1 MKLSK
6 HPFIIRTR
14 KLWKKTPLVVRIGG
28 VAVLLIGL
36 TGLGFFLYFLR
47 DLPSPNNL
55 GANENFAVS
64 TQILDRN
71 DQLLYEIFADENRTP
86 IQLDSLPPY
95 VSQATISIEDK
106 NFYNH
111 FGLDFIGIARA
122 LINNARGGGLQGG
135 STLTQQ
141 LVKISLLS
149 QDRTWERK
157 AKEAILTI
165 AAEIRYSKDDI
176 LEMYLNHVPYG
187 GTAWG
192 IEAAAQTFFD
202 KSAKNLSLPEA
213 AYLAGLPQ
221 SPSRYSPFG
230 NSPELGEQRQKE
242 VLRRMLE
249 DGYITQEEADEAD
262 EAPLNFAANQF
273 TIKAPHFVFYIRD
286 QLVEQYGQA
295 LVEKGGLRVHTTL
308 DYDLQTVVQAS
319 VSAEIDTLQRLRVSN
334 GAAVVTRPS
343 TGEILAMVGSRDYFN
358 ATAEGKINMTVRER
372 QPGSSI
378 KPINLAVALQL
389 RKVTLGT
396 MLLDIPTCFELIGQ
410 APYCPRNYDGSFRGP
425 VLMRQ
430 ALANSFNIPAV
441 KIMGLNTTG
450 EFVRVAAAMGLT
462 GLRSAENYGLSLGLG
477 AGEVRMVDMATAYGV
492 LANQGVKVP
501 LNGVEKIE
509 DYTGEVLYEAPPE
522 ARREARDKELFLA
535 PKTSAEERPQPDFK
549 LSTDVN
555 EIYRVLEPEV
565 SWLVSHVMRDNNA
578 RSAAFGSR
586 SQLLVPGHDV
596 AVKTGT
602 TNDLRDNWTIGFTPE
617 YLTAVWVGNNNNT
630 EMSSVVSGVTGAAPI
645 WNDIMRYL
653 LNEYQGGSDSQW
665 PDQPETVVQ
674 VPVCAQYG
682 GLAQGGCNATNEF
695 FWQGTEP
702 ESTARIRNQT
712 WIVGQT
718 GLPARE
724 NDPTDQLRLEEHL
737 LLTDPFTRDY
747 CLDCTRNPLPTF
759 DDQGQPI
766 TDEAGNPVMAP
777 IPERYF
783 VTAERLFEAAQ
794 GGGWGQPEAP
804 VQAPP
809 EPATDPTQP

>member
-1 MKLSK
+1 MNLLK
-6 HPFIIRTR
+6 HPIIVRAH
-14 KLWKKTPLVVRIGG
+14 KLWNNTPLLARVG
-28 VAVLLIGL
+28 ATAALLIGCL
-36 TGLGFFLYFLR
+36 GLGFFLYFLR
-47 DLPSPNNL
+47 DLPSPNKL
-55 GANENFAVS
+55 GENENFAVS

-71 DQLLYEIFADENRTP
+71 DVLLYEIFADENRTP
-86 IQLDSLPPY
+86 IELNSLPPY
-95 VSQATISIEDK
+95 VAQATIAIEDK

-111 FGLDFIGIARA
+111 FGLDFVGIARA
-122 LINNARGGGLQGG
+122 LLNNARGGGLQGG

-157 AKEAILTI
+157 AKEAILTVST
-165 AAEIRYSKDDI
+165 EIRYSKDEI
-176 LEMYLNHVPYG
+176 LEMYLNYVPYG

-202 KSAKNLSLPEA
+202 KSAKDLTLPEA

-230 NSPELGEQRQKE
+230 NSPELGTQRQKE
-242 VLRRMLE
+242 VLRRMVE
-249 DGYITQEEADEAD
+249 DGFITADEA
-262 EAPLNFAANQF
+262 EAAGQTPLHFAENQF

-286 QLVEQYGQA
+286 QLVEEYGQA
-295 LVEKGGLRVHTTL
+295 LVERGGLRVHTTL
-308 DYDLQTVVQAS
+308 DYDLQSVVQAS
-319 VSAEIDTLQRLRVSN
+319 LSAEINTLQRLRVSN

-358 ATAEGKINMTVRER
+358 ATSEGKINMTVRER

-378 KPINLAVALQL
+378 KPLNLAVALQL

-396 MLLDIPTCFELIGQ
+396 MLLDIPTCFELLGQ

-430 ALANSFNIPAV
+430 ALANSYNIPAV

-450 EFVRVAAAMGLT
+450 EFIRVAAALGLT

-477 AGEVRMVDMATAYGV
+477 AGEVRMVDMATAFGA

-501 LNGVEKIE
+501 LNGVERIE
-509 DYTGEVLYEAPPE
+509 NYTGEVLYESDPA
-522 ARREARDKELFLA
+522 ARREQRDKELFLA
-535 PKTSAEERPQPDFK
+535 PKTSAEQRPQPDFK
-549 LSTDVN
+549 LSTDPDD
-555 EIYRVLEPEV
+555 IYRVLEPEV
-565 SWLVSHVMRDNNA
+565 SWLVSHVMRDNDA

-586 SQLLVPGHDV
+586 SQLYIPGHDV

-617 YLTAVWVGNNNNT
+617 YLAAVWVGNNNNS
-630 EMSSVVSGVTGAAPI
+630 EMSAVVSGVTGAAPI

-653 LNEYQGGSDSQW
+653 LNEYQGGIDSQW

-674 VPVCAQYG
+674 VPICSQYG
-682 GLAQGGCNATNEF
+682 GLAQEGCTTTNEF

-702 ESTARIRNQT
+702 QTAASIRNQT

-724 NDPTDQLRLEEHL
+724 GDPTDQLRLEEHL

-747 CLDCTRNPLPTF
+747 CLDCTRNPLQTF

-766 TDEAGNPVMAP
+766 TDEAGNPVLAP
-777 IPERYF
+777 IPERYS
-783 VTAERLFEAAQ
+783 VSAERLFEAAQ
-794 GGGWGQPEAP
+794 GGGWGETEAQAQPP
-804 VQAPP
+804 QTP
-809 EPATDPTQP
+809 